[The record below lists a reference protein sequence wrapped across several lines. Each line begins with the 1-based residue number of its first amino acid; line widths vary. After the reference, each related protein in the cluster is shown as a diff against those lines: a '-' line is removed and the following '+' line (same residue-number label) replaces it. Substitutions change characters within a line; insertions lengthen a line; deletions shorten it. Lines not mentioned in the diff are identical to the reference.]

1 MDKKTAIF
9 VIVFCVIL
17 FVLLYVAKFF
27 KTQYNKKKG
36 KEILKLYNHE
46 DLKSVEVKISETL
59 YSPYSNHGGTLG
71 FLNSTM
77 YYSENILIFTQ
88 SENSNFEEFNY
99 TLPLVVNPKNV
110 KDLFI
115 KSDEYILYIGNSKS
129 GKIIQIYSEKENDL
143 LKIIFNNLKT
153 SNLRT

>member
-1 MDKKTAIF
+1 MDKKTALF

-17 FVLLYVAKFF
+17 IALLYLAKFF
-27 KTQYNKKKG
+27 RTQYNKKKG
-36 KEILKLYNHE
+36 KEILKLYNHK

-59 YSPYSNHGGTLG
+59 YSPYSNRGGTLG
-71 FLNSTM
+71 FLNTTM

-115 KSDEYILYIGNSKS
+115 KSDEYILYIGNSNS

-143 LKIIFNNLKT
+143 LKVIFNNLKT
-153 SNLRT
+153 SILRI